1 MSDEMSDENDLEE
14 FARLFGAHPETPPE
28 GLLPAAEARATP
40 PAPTAG
46 AAGAGTPGDPLA
58 WLLSDAPAAPST
70 ALPTHDASTAAFAAG
85 ELFPPATSYPT
96 SGYPNPAAFPPQT
109 AEYPEPAAAS
119 SAPTAVFPNPTAA
132 LPQPPAAYPAPT
144 AAFADPAAAFP
155 TVWPTA
161 PADPTQV
168 LPTRRSVAAE
178 AAQASRETGRRNL
191 IILGSIGALVLVLI
205 VVLIVVLASKYGSSG
220 SPDALLTQPSAATGT
235 SSATPSAT
243 PTPTPTATETPT
255 PSPTPTPTQTR
266 TVAPPPPSPP
276 TVTATVTAQP
286 TCTAGATTTISI
298 GYTSA
303 NAATLYLTS
312 SDGAVKTNITPAASG
327 TISSVLYHCDA
338 NPSYTLTVY
347 STGEGVT
354 PVSTTVTPVPTS

>member
-1 MSDEMSDENDLEE
+1 MSDENDLEE

-28 GLLPAAEARATP
+28 GLLPAAEARPTP
-40 PAPTAG
+40 PAAAASPA
-46 AAGAGTPGDPLA
+46 AAGTSGDPLA
-58 WLLSDAPAAPST
+58 WLLSDTPAASTT
-70 ALPTHDASTAAFAAG
+70 ALPAHDPSTVAFAAE

-96 SGYPNPAAFPPQT
+96 SAYANP
-109 AEYPEPAAAS
+109 PAVA
-119 SAPTAVFPNPTAA
+119 PNPTAA
-132 LPQPPAAYPAPT
+132 LPAPT
-144 AAFADPAAAFP
+144 AAFPNPAGAFADPAAAFP
-155 TVWPTA
+155 TEWPAA

-178 AAQASRETGRRNL
+178 AAEASRETGRRNL
-191 IILGSIGALVLVLI
+191 IILGAIAALVLVLI
-205 VVLIVVLASKYGSSG
+205 VVLIVVLASKYGNSG
-220 SPDALLTQPSAATGT
+220 SPAALLTQPSAATGT
-235 SSATPSAT
+235 SSATASAT